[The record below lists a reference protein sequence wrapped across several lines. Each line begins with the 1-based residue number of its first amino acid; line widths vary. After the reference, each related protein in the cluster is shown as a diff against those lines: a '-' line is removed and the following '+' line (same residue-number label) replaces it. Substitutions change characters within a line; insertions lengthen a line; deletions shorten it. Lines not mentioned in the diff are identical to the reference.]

1 MRCLLILV
9 LQFILVANVFSLE
22 IDTIRLQLDHS
33 VCYADNIVEKP
44 VKSSSGVIIYPN
56 PNHGTINI
64 EFADFEFYRSIDLY
78 IYNIQGGIIYSSK
91 IKLITNQ
98 YTLILSFLKPGFYF
112 ISVLQ
117 KDKVFVKK
125 IVRY

>member
-1 MRCLLILV
+1 MRYLLILV
-9 LQFILVANVFSLE
+9 LQFVFVANVFSLE
-22 IDTIRLQLDHS
+22 TDTIRLQLEYS

-44 VKSSSGVIIYPN
+44 VKNSSGVIIYPN

-64 EFADFEFYRSIDLY
+64 EFADFEIYRSIDLC

-98 YTLILSFLKPGFYF
+98 YTLNLSFLKPGFYF
-112 ISVLQ
+112 ISVRQ